1 MTFRHDKECQKVNA
15 DLKYYLTYIMNETIT
30 SKMFEKLKSNNIN
43 FVLKNTVDIFNS
55 MEDSEKEFLNL
66 LTWVTDSQ
74 VTQKSIWL

>member
-1 MTFRHDKECQKVNA
+1 
-15 DLKYYLTYIMNETIT
+15 MNETIT

>member
-1 MTFRHDKECQKVNA
+1 
-15 DLKYYLTYIMNETIT
+15 MNETIT

-66 LTWVTDSQ
+66 LTRVTDSQ